1 MAKRKYQ
8 KKSVVSASAES
19 LVETKDTSLVEE
31 TPEIEQNITKKAKR
45 RAKAQAE
52 AASQTTEKADKGTNK
67 VVSADQYKSMSAK
80 RKPSVK
86 KTSNKRKGVEDN
98 NSFGKR
104 SAAWFRGMK
113 AELKAVTWPPF
124 KSTPKVTGVWSN
136 IATVLLVVFFF
147 LIVVT
152 AFDSGLTS
160 LFKLL
165 VGIGNK

>member
-8 KKSVVSASAES
+8 KKNEVTVPGES
-19 LVETKDTSLVEE
+19 LVENEDNISVEKAQE
-31 TPEIEQNITKKAKR
+31 AAVIITKKAKR

-52 AASQTTEKADKGTNK
+52 VVSQNTAKTDKSTSK
-67 VVSADQYKSMSAK
+67 VVTSDQYKSMSSK
-80 RKPSVK
+80 RKPAAK
-86 KTSNKRKGVEDN
+86 KSTNKRKGVESND
-98 NSFGKR
+98 SIGKR
-104 SAAWFRGMK
+104 SAAWFRAMK

-124 KSTPKVTGVWSN
+124 KTTPKVTGVWSN

-160 LFKLL
+160 LFRLL